1 MLMSMVTTGG
11 MEAEGNDDAIG
22 VLLFPLEIVASEL
35 LQSIVLGHP
44 GECQSRAD
52 PKVETH
58 TADGSLKSDVSR
70 H

>member
-1 MLMSMVTTGG
+1 MLMLMVTTGG
-11 MEAEGNDDAIG
+11 MEAEVNDDAIG

-35 LQSIVLGHP
+35 LWSIVLGHP
-44 GECQSRAD
+44 GECQSRSG

-58 TADGSLKSDVSR
+58 TTNGNLKSDVSR